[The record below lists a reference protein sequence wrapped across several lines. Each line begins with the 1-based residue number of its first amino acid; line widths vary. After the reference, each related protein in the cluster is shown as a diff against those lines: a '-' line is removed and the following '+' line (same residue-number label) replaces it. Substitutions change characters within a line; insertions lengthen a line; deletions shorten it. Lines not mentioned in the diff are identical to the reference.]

1 MPPCVP
7 LLARKQCPVVSL
19 EAGSTMHNTLDSTS
33 SALGHTLLALAVG
46 VAVMVLVALVAERL
60 LAGATARRVL
70 WQAVAVGMGILL
82 AFELTGTGSAVSAF
96 SFLSNDPREVAS
108 SAQADAGPTAADPSG
123 TPGAA
128 DRLPDMDGM
137 GECSPNESWEPA
149 WTEAPY
155 DPPPSLAGIGV
166 AETGIVLAGPP
177 SVDEQSCKT
186 AGLPSSLSREPTV
199 PTAEGSADTTEAV
212 GSEVARDRLSAS
224 VVWFLAVAWLV
235 GGGWCLGRTIAART
249 KLHRLQRQWQ
259 HVDAPDLVQIIG
271 ELASRIGVRRSVRV
285 LAVEGIP
292 APVAFG
298 TLRPAVLVPADF
310 AERFSRSQQQ
320 VILAHELAHLA
331 AGDPAWLL
339 VSELMTALFWWH
351 PAAHL
356 AHRRLLAVSE
366 QAADEASLLV
376 PGGPDVLAD
385 CLVKLGRRLSGRPR
399 FGWVAA
405 EGSGLRSGLARRV
418 QRLLRLGDRPAPLKA
433 ERIPVAVKPIAV
445 LLLLVLTISCTLW
458 AHPRTSF
465 AKGEES
471 MNVLTM
477 SWRQSLAAAA
487 LTAFL
492 TPLAGQAADEAP
504 AAPPKPAQLE
514 QGSPVDQLLVV
525 QRGERENR
533 EAEVRGDR
541 ERGEREGRGDRER
554 GPRERDVEHRERV
567 ERERGE
573 RPEGRVDELRRR
585 VEELEREKAE
595 FGEQAEKGAREL
607 EQAMRKT
614 QEEREGNVRHISELE
629 EQLAKLK
636 KELEKEANEE
646 RQKRIAELS
655 AELDRVR
662 EVRAE
667 LSKRAEG
674 LEREMAEH
682 RGNTERRMA
691 ELERQFA
698 EAHGQL
704 ERIEAEFARG
714 NPERMEIMGRVQA
727 MTREIGELRRAGK
740 HEEAE
745 RLQQEMRELH
755 ARLAGPRDRD
765 RPGPPPELQVRID
778 HLRVAMENLRA
789 AGLHDQ
795 AEQIGQQIERLAR
808 ESAPGPPER
817 RGPEAPPRGP
827 RPEGRPEP
835 GGEIIGRLRG
845 EIEQLRRE
853 NEEMRRM
860 MQEIREAQERLMNEL
875 RERR

>member
-1 MPPCVP
+1 MY
-7 LLARKQCPVVSL
+7 
-19 EAGSTMHNTLDSTS
+19 NIFDSAC
-33 SALGHTLLALAVG
+33 SALGHTLLALAAG

-60 LAGATARRVL
+60 LAGAAARRVL

-82 AFELTGTGSAVSAF
+82 AFELTGMGSAVSAF
-96 SFLSNDPREVAS
+96 SFLSNDRREVVS
-108 SAQADAGPTAADPSG
+108 SAQADTRPMATDPSG
-123 TPGAA
+123 MPATA

-137 GECSPNESWEPA
+137 GECSSNELWEPA
-149 WTEAPY
+149 WVEVPC
-155 DPPPSLAGIGV
+155 DSLPSLAEDDV
-166 AETGIVLAGPP
+166 AETGKFFAGPP
-177 SVDEQSCKT
+177 SVDEQLCKT
-186 AGLPSSLSREPTV
+186 AGMPVSPCGEHSLA
-199 PTAEGSADTTEAV
+199 TAEDGADATEPIGSA
-212 GSEVARDRLSAS
+212 VARDRLPAS
-224 VVWFLAVAWLV
+224 VVWFLAAAWLV
-235 GGGWCLGRTIAART
+235 GGGWCLGRTLVART
-249 KLHRLQRQWQ
+249 KLQRLQRQWQ
-259 HVDAPDLVQIIG
+259 QLDAPDVVELIG
-271 ELASRIGVRRSVRV
+271 ELGPRIGVSRSVRV

-298 TLRPAVLVPADF
+298 MLRPAVLVPADF
-310 AERFSRSQQQ
+310 AGRFSRSQQQ

-331 AGDPAWLL
+331 ASDPAWLL
-339 VSELMTALFWWH
+339 ASELTTALFWWH

-356 AHRRLLAVSE
+356 AHRRLLAASE

-418 QRLLRLGDRPAPLKA
+418 QRLLKLGDRPTPLKA

-458 AHPRTSF
+458 AHPKASF

-477 SWRQSLAAAA
+477 SWRQSLAAAT

-492 TPLAGQAADEAP
+492 TPLAGQAADDAP
-504 AAPPKPAQLE
+504 PTPPKPAQLE
-514 QGSPVDQLLVV
+514 EGSPADQLLVV

-554 GPRERDVEHRERV
+554 GPRDRDVEHREQG

-595 FGEQAEKGAREL
+595 CREQMERGVREV
-607 EQAMRKT
+607 EEVTRKT
-614 QEEREGNVRHISELE
+614 QEEREGNIRHIAELE
-629 EQLAKLK
+629 GQLAKLK
-636 KELEKEANEE
+636 QELKEEAEEEENEEEGKKELEELEKDIGRVSEE
-646 RQKRIAELS
+646 LEKA
-655 AELDRVR
+655 R
-662 EVRAE
+662 EVRTE
-667 LSKRAEG
+667 LSKRAEDTRRATAEQRQNLVRRLAA
-674 LEREMAEH
+674 LERELAEV
-682 RGNTERRMA
+682 R
-691 ELERQFA
+691 
-698 EAHGQL
+698 GQL
-704 ERIEAEFARG
+704 
-714 NPERMEIMGRVQA
+714 GRLVP
-727 MTREIGELRRAGK
+727 
-740 HEEAE
+740 
-745 RLQQEMRELH
+745 
-755 ARLAGPRDRD
+755 PRDGD
-765 RPGPPPELQVRID
+765 RAGPPPELQVRID
-778 HLRVAMENLRA
+778 HLRIALENLHA

-795 AEQIGQQIERLAR
+795 AEQIGQQIERLVGKFT
-808 ESAPGPPER
+808 PGPPEG

-845 EIEQLRRE
+845 EVEQLRRE
-853 NEEMRRM
+853 NEEIRRM
-860 MQEIREAQERLMNEL
+860 MREIREAQERLMNEL